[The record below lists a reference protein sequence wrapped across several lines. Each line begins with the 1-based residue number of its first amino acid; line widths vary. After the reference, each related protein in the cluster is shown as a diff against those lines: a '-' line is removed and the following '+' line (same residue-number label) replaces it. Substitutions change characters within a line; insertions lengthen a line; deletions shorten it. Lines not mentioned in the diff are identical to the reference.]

1 MDNNLAIP
9 RNDFALCF
17 SGDAALAAYER
28 SWQSHIG
35 AARRA
40 LPSDGVAAQIDH
52 ASTGPN
58 HLRVVVG
65 QATER
70 DCHRAGVRLA
80 GWRGADAAR
89 REDAGAALRH
99 ASAAA

>member
-17 SGDAALAAYER
+17 SGDAALVAYER
-28 SWQSHIG
+28 SWQSHTG

-40 LPSDGVAAQIDH
+40 LPSDGMPSQIDH
-52 ASTGPN
+52 ASTGPD

-65 QATER
+65 QAAECDR
-70 DCHRAGVRLA
+70 HRAGVRLT
-80 GWRGADAAR
+80 GWRGADAAC
-89 REDAGAALRH
+89 REDACAALRH
-99 ASAAA
+99 ASA